1 MEDVPQY
8 NLWYKRE
15 SKIYILKIWF
25 KVVSI
30 QLFQQ
35 FKESIRKPWQ

>member
-8 NLWYKRE
+8 NLWYNRE
-15 SKIYILKIWF
+15 GKIYILKIWF

-30 QLFQQ
+30 QLLQQ